1 MRISSLNTS
10 KSKMNSPRHFP
21 IRLVCI
27 VAVLLG
33 GVIAAN
39 AQSAQFALKV
49 ESARS
54 RKAAEVRRADQLKT
68 DILAA
73 AAVIGKTAGA
83 LASESATA
91 LSGGA
96 EKRSNTAP
104 AQSEPGRRF
113 EIEMRFWFNRASANA
128 GSVDEDGGPFVLN
141 NFAPGLKGRNTPEAR
156 LTMRTTRRGKLRID
170 FTELGASGDA
180 SRIALGV
187 DGENFEFA
195 SGAVSDLKLKQLRIG
210 YAWQVINIRDRVKIG
225 PLVEAR
231 LYHLNADITF
241 VDPFATGGAARI
253 TERDS
258 FTIGLP
264 SVGLDLNIL
273 PHRRI
278 DIFATASGVPAR
290 EYGHLLDA
298 ELGVKY
304 SILERLNLIAGYRYW
319 GIHAKYEGDFARF
332 SWRGPMIGAGFKF

>member
-1 MRISSLNTS
+1 
-10 KSKMNSPRHFP
+10 MNSRRHFP
-21 IRLVCI
+21 IRLLCMAAI
-27 VAVLLG
+27 LLSG
-33 GVIAAN
+33 AIAAN
-39 AQSAQFALKV
+39 AQSSQLASKV
-49 ESARS
+49 EAARI
-54 RKAAEVRRADQLKT
+54 RKAAEDTRKDRLTT

-73 AAVIGKTAGA
+73 AAAIGETAGA
-83 LASESATA
+83 LASESAAA

-96 EKRSNTAP
+96 EKQSNATP

-128 GSVDEDGGPFVLN
+128 GSIAEDGGPQVLN

-156 LTMRTTRRGKLRID
+156 FTMRTTRRGKLRLD

-195 SGAVSDLKLKQLRIG
+195 SGAVSDLKLKQLRVG

-231 LYHLNADITF
+231 LFQLNADITL
-241 VDPFATGGAARI
+241 VDPFASGGAARI

-264 SVGLDLNIL
+264 SVGLDLNVI
-273 PHRRI
+273 PHKRI

-304 SILERLNLIAGYRYW
+304 SIHERLNLIAGYRYW
-319 GIHAKYEGDFARF
+319 GVHAKYEGDFARF
-332 SWRGPMIGAGFKF
+332 TWRGPMIGAGFKF